1 MHTTFPWES
10 DLKRQ
15 HRHPFPLCVRLSE
28 LQYAK
33 LLRLVDL
40 TGLGPVDVFRR
51 LLDDVRVEHLE
62 GGLRLAQ
69 EVQAEALTLASQ
81 AERSHT

>member
-1 MHTTFPWES
+1 
-10 DLKRQ
+10 
-15 HRHPFPLCVRLSE
+15 
-28 LQYAK
+28 